1 MTLTP
6 SLNRSKQQPMRVE
19 KSANGVF
26 RVKNAYS
33 RDYEYFKGRPLPKVD
48 STKNGSSKEPD
59 SQAFTKADSRRPFS
73 FNRRKKKFGDFP

>member
-48 STKNGSSKEPD
+48 STKSGSSK
-59 SQAFTKADSRRPFS
+59 
-73 FNRRKKKFGDFP
+73 

>member
-6 SLNRSKQQPMRVE
+6 SLNRSTQQPMRVE

-33 RDYEYFKGRPLPKVD
+33 GNYEYFKGRPLPKVE
-48 STKNGSSKEPD
+48 SSKNGTSK
-59 SQAFTKADSRRPFS
+59 
-73 FNRRKKKFGDFP
+73 